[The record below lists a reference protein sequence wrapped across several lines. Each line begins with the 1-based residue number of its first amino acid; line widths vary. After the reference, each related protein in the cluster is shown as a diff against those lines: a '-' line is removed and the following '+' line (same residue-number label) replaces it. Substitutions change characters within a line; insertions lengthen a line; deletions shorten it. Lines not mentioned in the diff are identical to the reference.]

1 MLVTLAMWA
10 IPAMRR
16 HRRWITL
23 AFLIQF
29 LAQLTTGGRS
39 SLIVFAVAIL
49 MLLILQ
55 RGSLRLGPLLVLL
68 PIIMAATVGLL
79 GSGFVERYSSVLNVE
94 YVRGRNMPLLT
105 GWLAESMKT
114 DWVGL
119 GAGYACVASR
129 HVGATPLNVG
139 VVENGLAKIRF
150 EAGWPGLVF
159 YVIFILSLMLY
170 CLRQALAVRD
180 IQTRWFSSACATF
193 LIVNLASVVLGNP
206 FDASPTNV
214 YIWFFTGFL
223 ARAPMLGQSKAA
235 EPAAGRG

>member
-1 MLVTLAMWA
+1 MVK
-10 IPAMRR
+10 IERKYDEFYRVRNPDHVYPVEFVVR
-16 HRRWITL
+16 
-23 AFLIQF
+23 AFLGNYPRHKTDQTSYPGKRV
-29 LAQLTTGGRS
+29 LD
-39 SLIVFAVAIL
+39 
-49 MLLILQ
+49 
-55 RGSLRLGPLLVLL
+55 LGF
-68 PIIMAATVGLL
+68 GD
-79 GSGFVERYSSVLNVE
+79 
-94 YVRGRNMPLLT
+94 GRNMPLLT
-105 GWLAESMKT
+105 GWLAESIKT

-129 HVGATPLNVG
+129 HVGVTALNVG

-193 LIVNLASVVLGNP
+193 LIVNLASVVLGTP

-223 ARAPMLGQSKAA
+223 ARAPMLGQSTAA